1 MPTSVTSKAPL
12 CSCLIPLSSPC
23 SSATGPRLQ
32 PLRFSPLFPPI
43 TSSPAVVI
51 QLLHWIM
58 RGVAQVMFIN
68 NPLSGLLITAGFF
81 LQNLRWCVSHLIVF
95 CTLLIYQIHLRDAIS
110 ADLQGYNGTLVGVL
124 TAVFSAKGSW
134 YWWLL
139 LRNVFTT
146 MLCAL
151 SSVASRWDLPIFTL
165 PFNILACL
173 HVAATGVNHPYFPE
187 VQCSPAIQTRKHTQC
202 RLEINL
208 FILHFQVEIHQVY
221 GCDSPWTGG
230 LILLALL
237 LSSPTMCFPAV
248 LGSTAGVLSGL
259 ALAAPRKDIYS
270 GLWGYNSTLSCIAI
284 GGVFYVITWPTLLL
298 AIICA
303 LFCAY
308 MTAAISN
315 RMCGLALPACA
326 WPFCLS
332 TFIFLLIS
340 SEILRRT
347 AATRD
352 DSNVPKYSKDAVNIT
367 CNYVHQV
374 PSTLQQRE
382 TELNILNS
390 DDWLCTKLKDLI
402 LCSSLFCTINSEHCN
417 TRQHGLPVRCPPSH
431 RFTITV
437 PVQLETLITIMI
449 SQTDRRL
456 GMRICEREKMCE
468 KPAEHTARLFPWA
481 RRAM

>member
-1 MPTSVTSKAPL
+1 FRAV
-12 CSCLIPLSSPC
+12 
-23 SSATGPRLQ
+23 G
-32 PLRFSPLFPPI
+32 LFYGDMHRCREWVKNQ
-43 TSSPAVVI
+43 AVVI

-81 LQNLRWCVSHLIVF
+81 LQNLRWAQNDLLDTLCVSHLIVF

-146 MLCAL
+146 MLCPIASSAL

-187 VQCSPAIQTRKHTQC
+187 VQCSPAIQTRNRYIALKDV
-202 RLEINL
+202 
-208 FILHFQVEIHQVY
+208 ILIKQVNSIGVSQVY

-298 AIICA
+298 AIICGKNQST
-303 LFCAY
+303 LLQ
-308 MTAAISN
+308 SQN
-315 RMCGLALPACA
+315 LALPACA

-352 DSNVPKYSKDAVNIT
+352 
-367 CNYVHQV
+367 
-374 PSTLQQRE
+374 
-382 TELNILNS
+382 
-390 DDWLCTKLKDLI
+390 
-402 LCSSLFCTINSEHCN
+402 
-417 TRQHGLPVRCPPSH
+417 G
-431 RFTITV
+431 
-437 PVQLETLITIMI
+437 
-449 SQTDRRL
+449 
-456 GMRICEREKMCE
+456 
-468 KPAEHTARLFPWA
+468 
-481 RRAM
+481 